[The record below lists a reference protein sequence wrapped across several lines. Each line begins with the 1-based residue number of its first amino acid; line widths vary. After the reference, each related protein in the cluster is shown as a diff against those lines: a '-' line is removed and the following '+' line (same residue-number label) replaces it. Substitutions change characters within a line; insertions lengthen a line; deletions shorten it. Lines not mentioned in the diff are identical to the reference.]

1 MPTLYSGT
9 SGFAYPSWKPEF
21 YPEKLPAKKFLSYY
35 ATRLNAVEVNYTFR
49 RLPSASTLE
58 NWVNDTHPGF
68 VFPLKAHMRIT
79 HILRLKPSEFTEV
92 FFRAIDPLR
101 TARRLGPVLFQLP
114 PALKCDEALL
124 ADFLATLPRD
134 VPCAFEFRHASWLT
148 DGVYGLL
155 EKHGV
160 ALCLA
165 ESEKLVIPK
174 VITSSFVYS
183 RLRMPEY
190 SPEDRAEIAAGSA
203 KSARIGPRC
212 LRFLQTRRDAGGRAV
227 RRRTAA
233 CPIHAVINNDPGC
246 DKPRTML

>member
-1 MPTLYSGT
+1 MPNLYSGT

-21 YPEKLPAKKFLSYY
+21 YPEKLPAKKFLSFY

-58 NWVNDTHPGF
+58 NWVNDTRSGF
-68 VFPLKAHMRIT
+68 AFPLKAHMRIT

-124 ADFLATLPRD
+124 RDFLETLPRD
-134 VPCAFEFRHASWLT
+134 IRFAFEFRNASWLT
-148 DGVYGLL
+148 DAVYGLL

-165 ESEKLVIPK
+165 ESEKIVIPK
-174 VITSSFVYS
+174 VITSGFVYF

-190 SPEDRAEIAAGSA
+190 SPEDRKEIAD
-203 KSARIGPRC
+203 RVQQM
-212 LRFLQTRRDAGGRAV
+212 LEGGRDVYVFFKHEETPAGALYAEELL
-227 RRRTAA
+227 RAFPAQTAA
-233 CPIHAVINNDPGC
+233 G
-246 DKPRTML
+246 T

>member
-1 MPTLYSGT
+1 MPSLYSGT

-21 YPEKLPAKKFLSYY
+21 YPDKLPAKKFLSFY

-58 NWVNDTHPGF
+58 NWVNDTRAGF

-79 HILRLKPSEFTEV
+79 HILRLKPTEFTEV

-124 ADFLATLPRD
+124 RDFLDTLPQDIR
-134 VPCAFEFRHASWLT
+134 CAFEFRNASWLT
-148 DGVYGLL
+148 DAVYALL

-165 ESEKLVIPK
+165 ESEKIVIPK
-174 VITSSFVYS
+174 VITSGFVYF

-190 SPEDRAEIAAGSA
+190 SPEDRKEISDRVQQLLETGRDVYVFFKHEETPAGALYAEEL
-203 KSARIGPRC
+203 
-212 LRFLQTRRDAGGRAV
+212 LRAFPAQ
-227 RRRTAA
+227 TAA
-233 CPIHAVINNDPGC
+233 TP
-246 DKPRTML
+246 